1 MIYLDHA
8 ATTAM
13 YPEAV
18 KTMLPYLQ
26 ESFFNPSG
34 AYGES
39 MRVHQ
44 ELEKVRTFLA
54 ESIHAAPEEIIF
66 TSGGTESDNWV
77 LRNAAENFSDRGNH
91 IITSAIEHHAVLH
104 TCHYL
109 ETKGFR
115 VTYLP
120 VNKKGLIEPQ
130 TLERAIGEDTI
141 LISLM
146 YANNEIGTIQPIAE
160 CGAIAEQ
167 YNIPFHTDAVQA
179 YGHLPIDV
187 GKEKIDFLS
196 VSSHKFG
203 GPKGVGFLYAGK
215 NMMLSPLLFGGAQE
229 KKRRAGTE
237 NTAGIMGMG
246 EAAKISFERMEE
258 NRKKITALRDDL
270 LHRILSEIE
279 GVRLNGSVS
288 KRLCNNINVSFRG
301 ILGQSLIALLE
312 LKGICVSAGSACTS
326 SEKSPSHVLKALG
339 MTDEM
344 AEGAIR
350 ITIGEEN
357 TSEEMKIVFEE
368 IKRGVEELRRL

>member
-357 TSEEMKIVFEE
+357 TSEEMEFVFEE

>member
-130 TLERAIGEDTI
+130 TLERAIGADTI

>member
-1 MIYLDHA
+1 
-8 ATTAM
+8 
-13 YPEAV
+13 
-18 KTMLPYLQ
+18 
-26 ESFFNPSG
+26 
-34 AYGES
+34 
-39 MRVHQ
+39 
-44 ELEKVRTFLA
+44 
-54 ESIHAAPEEIIF
+54 
-66 TSGGTESDNWV
+66 
-77 LRNAAENFSDRGNH
+77 
-91 IITSAIEHHAVLH
+91 
-104 TCHYL
+104 
-109 ETKGFR
+109 
-115 VTYLP
+115 

-130 TLERAIGEDTI
+130 TLERAIGADTI